1 MHLRKVNFMNY
12 NEMELQTLNLL
23 KRADFKNLSKDEIVS
38 FVSNL
43 GEMRPEVAKDIISQ
57 FPELANFMKTTLTEY
72 KGLLENI
79 VKSDDSSIKEYYDT
93 NKKGMNGASDSR
105 VYYKGLAEKVLSD
118 CNELLKNPNISSEE
132 ALNIIMQEREILCMV
147 SKHDQ
152 QVFEQEKYYECKADK
167 KDSEKRQFDTKLI
180 EVATKAILGVAGLT
194 LIYLT
199 GGYVR
204 FKVPNKN

>member
-1 MHLRKVNFMNY
+1 MNY

-79 VKSDDSSIKEYYDT
+79 VKSDDSSI
-93 NKKGMNGASDSR
+93 
-105 VYYKGLAEKVLSD
+105 
-118 CNELLKNPNISSEE
+118 
-132 ALNIIMQEREILCMV
+132 
-147 SKHDQ
+147 
-152 QVFEQEKYYECKADK
+152 
-167 KDSEKRQFDTKLI
+167 
-180 EVATKAILGVAGLT
+180 
-194 LIYLT
+194 
-199 GGYVR
+199 
-204 FKVPNKN
+204 